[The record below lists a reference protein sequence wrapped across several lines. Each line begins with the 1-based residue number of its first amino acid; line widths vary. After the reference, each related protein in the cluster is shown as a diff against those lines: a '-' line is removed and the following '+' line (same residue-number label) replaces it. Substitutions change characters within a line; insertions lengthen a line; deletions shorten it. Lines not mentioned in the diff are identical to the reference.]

1 MRAGVAEENQIKAKF
16 DLEMKKNQ
24 VAIKEYRT
32 QLDMVRDTLKRLGSD
47 KPPKAEAAGLRQ
59 VR

>member
-1 MRAGVAEENQIKAKF
+1 MAEENQIKAKF